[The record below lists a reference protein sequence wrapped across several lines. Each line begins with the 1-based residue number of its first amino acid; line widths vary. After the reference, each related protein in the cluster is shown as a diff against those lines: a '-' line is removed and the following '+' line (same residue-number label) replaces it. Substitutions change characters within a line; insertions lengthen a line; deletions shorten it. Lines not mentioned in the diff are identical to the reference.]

1 MRKRATLRE
10 FRVLPTTEAG
20 AGYAFYN
27 GYLGNFPVAIP
38 ILRSHL
44 YPVDLTEERS
54 LGMSDYGFPYKD
66 SEFILRE
73 LVGFDQ
79 MCADG
84 DLAEINTELVAAVL
98 EEAAR
103 LAGEVIAPLNIV
115 GDREGA
121 TLEADGVHETRGF
134 SEAYR
139 QYVEGGWAALPFD
152 EEYGGQGMPKVVGT
166 AAEEVWQSANL
177 SFSLCPLLTHGAVD
191 ALEQH
196 GSDELKA
203 VYLPKM
209 VSGEWTGTM
218 NLTEPQAGSDLAAVA
233 TKAMPDGDHYR
244 VFGQK
249 IFITWGDH
257 QMTDNVIHLV
267 LARLPDAPPG
277 VKGISL
283 FLVPK
288 FLLDANGA
296 PGERNDVHCV
306 SLEHKLGI
314 HASPTCVMSFG
325 DNGGAVAYLVG
336 EPHRGLM
343 AMFTMMN
350 AARQSV
356 GLQGL
361 SVSSRSYRQALAWSR
376 ERLQGTRSDGTRYP
390 IIEFPDVR
398 RMLMIMKSGTE
409 AMRALAYVA
418 SAEIDRGRLAADP
431 AQAARHMARVELYT
445 PIVKGW
451 LTEMAQEITS
461 LGIQIHG
468 GMGFVEETGSAQ
480 YFRDA
485 RITTIYEGTTGIQAN
500 DLVGRKT
507 LANGGEV
514 LAELLTDVEVTAKEL
529 SANQSLAGL
538 GAELSRALDAA
549 REARQWLLDHAAE
562 DRNVAGAASVNFL
575 MLLGYLCG
583 GWLMGQSALKASA
596 RLVAG
601 GGDAAFLESKVVTAR
616 FYCEHLLPRAHACL
630 AAATAGPESMMALT
644 VEQF

>member
-1 MRKRATLRE
+1 
-10 FRVLPTTEAG
+10 
-20 AGYAFYN
+20 
-27 GYLGNFPVAIP
+27 
-38 ILRSHL
+38 
-44 YPVDLTEERS
+44 
-54 LGMSDYGFPYKD
+54 MSDYGFPYKD

-79 MCADG
+79 LCAEG
-84 DLAEINTELVAAVL
+84 GLPEINTELVTAVL

-103 LAGEVIAPLNIV
+103 LAGEVIAPLNVV

-139 QYVEGGWAALPFD
+139 QYVDGGWAALPFD

-177 SFSLCPLLTHGAVD
+177 AFSLCPLLTHGAVD
-191 ALEQH
+191 AIEQH
-196 GSDELKA
+196 GSEELKA
-203 VYLPKM
+203 LYLPKL

-233 TKAMPDGDHYR
+233 AKAVPEGDHYR
-244 VFGQK
+244 VTGQK

-288 FLLDANGA
+288 FLLDENGE

-306 SLEHKLGI
+306 SVEHKLGI

-325 DNGGAVAYLVG
+325 DKGGAVGYLVG
-336 EPHRGLM
+336 KEHRGLM

-350 AARQSV
+350 VARQSV

-361 SVSSRSYRQALAWSR
+361 SVSSRSYQQALAWAK
-376 ERLQGTRSDGTRYP
+376 ERLQGTRSDGSRFP

-398 RMLMIMKSGTE
+398 RMLMLMKSGTE

-418 SAEIDRGRLAADP
+418 AAEIDRSRLSRDP
-431 AQAARHMARVELYT
+431 AEAARHFARVELFT

-480 YFRDA
+480 YYRDA
-485 RITTIYEGTTGIQAN
+485 RITTIYEGTTGIQGN

-514 LAELLTDVEVTAKEL
+514 LADLLGDVETVADEL
-529 SANQSLAGL
+529 SSHQELASL
-538 GAELSRALDAA
+538 GARLAEALGAA
-549 REARQWLLDHAAE
+549 REARQWVLDHAAE
-562 DRNVAGAASVNFL
+562 DRDVAGAASVNFL
-575 MLLGYLCG
+575 MLLGYVCG

-596 RLVAG
+596 RLAAG

-616 FYCEHLLPRAHACL
+616 FYFEHLLPRAHACL
-630 AAATAGPESMMALT
+630 AAVTAGPESMMALT
-644 VEQF
+644 ADQF

>member
-1 MRKRATLRE
+1 
-10 FRVLPTTEAG
+10 
-20 AGYAFYN
+20 
-27 GYLGNFPVAIP
+27 
-38 ILRSHL
+38 
-44 YPVDLTEERS
+44 
-54 LGMSDYGFPYKD
+54 MSDYSFPYKD
-66 SEFILRE
+66 AAFVIEE
-73 LVGFDQ
+73 LIGFDRL
-79 MCADG
+79 CEEGGLEDVNSE
-84 DLAEINTELVAAVL
+84 LATAIL

-103 LAGEVIAPLNIV
+103 LASEVWAPLNVV
-115 GDREGA
+115 GDQKGA
-121 TLEADGVHETRGF
+121 TLDEVGVRETPGF
-134 SEAYR
+134 AEAYR

-152 EEYGGQGMPKVVGT
+152 EEYGGQGMPKLIGT

-203 VYLPKM
+203 RYLPKM
-209 VSGEWTGTM
+209 ISGEWTGTM

-233 TKAMPDGDHYR
+233 TRAVPEGDHYL
-244 VFGQK
+244 VTGQK

-288 FLLDANGA
+288 FLLDDKGE
-296 PGERNDVHCV
+296 PGERNDVFCV

-325 DNGGAVAYLVG
+325 DKGGAVGYLVG
-336 EPHRGLM
+336 EPNRGLM

-350 AARQSV
+350 VARQSV

-361 SVSSRSYRQALAWSR
+361 SVSSRSYQQALAWAKD
-376 ERLQGTRSDGTRYP
+376 RLQGTRSDGSRYP

-398 RMLMIMKSGTE
+398 RMLMLMKSGTE
-409 AMRALAYVA
+409 AMRALAYTA
-418 SAEIDRGRLAADP
+418 AAEIDRSRLASDP
-431 AQAARHMARVELYT
+431 DAAARHFARVELFT

-451 LTEMAQEITS
+451 LTEMSQELTS
-461 LGIQIHG
+461 YGIQIHG

-480 YFRDA
+480 YYRDA

-507 LANGGEV
+507 LANDGAALADLLRDIQATAAALAAE
-514 LAELLTDVEVTAKEL
+514 AELA
-529 SANQSLAGL
+529 SL
-538 GAELSRALDAA
+538 GAALTEAVAAANSA
-549 REARQWLLDHAAE
+549 REWLLEQARE
-562 DRNVAGAASVNFL
+562 DRNVAGADGVNFL
-575 MLLGYLCG
+575 MLLGYTCG
-583 GWLMGQSALKASA
+583 GWLLGQSALKASA
-596 RLVAG
+596 RLASG
-601 GGDAAFLESKVVTAR
+601 GGDAAFLKAKMVTAR
-616 FYCEHLLPRAHACL
+616 FYCEHWLPRVGACL
-630 AAATAGPESMMALT
+630 AAIQAGPDSMMALA
-644 VEQF
+644 EDQF